1 MAVKFGLFAPQGWR
15 QDLAEIADPIA
26 QYEAM
31 TRVARAADAEAYDSV
46 WVFDHFHPAPPR
58 EPAPTFECWTIMAT
72 LARDT
77 ERIRL
82 GQLVTCA
89 GFRSPA
95 LLAKIAS
102 TVDVA
107 SHGRLN
113 VGIGAGWYEDEWRAY
128 GYGFPDALERLQM
141 LRETVEVLQRMW
153 TEEAPVFAGTHHR
166 IDQPINEP
174 KGVQRPHP
182 PLWIGGGGERV
193 TLKLVAQWADA
204 CNINGDPA
212 TIRHKLAVLRQH
224 CAAVGRDDS
233 EIVKSTCVL
242 IQFVERAEDV
252 DRVTVAP
259 VRMESVIIGTP
270 TMVREQLQTFVDAGV
285 DYFIVTLPRVAYDQ
299 EPLRRFARDVVS
311 LF

>member
-1 MAVKFGLFAPQGWR
+1 MAVKFGLFIPQGWR
-15 QDLAEIADPIA
+15 KDLAEIADPIA

-31 TRVARAADAEAYDSV
+31 TQVARAADAEAYDSV
-46 WVFDHFHPAPPR
+46 WVFDHFHPVPPAR
-58 EPAPTFECWTIMAT
+58 PGTTFECWTIMAT

-113 VGIGAGWYEDEWRAY
+113 VGIGAGWYENEWQAY
-128 GYGFPDALERLQM
+128 GYGFPDAPQRLQM
-141 LRETVEVLQRMW
+141 LRETVEILHRMW
-153 TEEAPVFAGTHHR
+153 TEDAPVFDGVYHR

-193 TLKLVAQWADA
+193 TLKLVAQGADA
-204 CNINGDPA
+204 CNVNGDPP
-212 TIRHKLAVLRQH
+212 TIRHKLDILRRH
-224 CAAVGRDDS
+224 CDAVGRDEA
-233 EIVKSTCVL
+233 EIIKSTCVL
-242 IQFVERAEDV
+242 IQLIERAEDI
-252 DRVTVAP
+252 DRVTVNP
-259 VRMESVIIGTP
+259 VRTESVIVGTP
-270 TMVREQLQTFVDAGV
+270 EMVREQLQTFVDAGI
-285 DYFIVTLPRVAYDQ
+285 DYVIVTLPRLAYDQ
-299 EPLRRFARDVVS
+299 EPLRRFAREVVP